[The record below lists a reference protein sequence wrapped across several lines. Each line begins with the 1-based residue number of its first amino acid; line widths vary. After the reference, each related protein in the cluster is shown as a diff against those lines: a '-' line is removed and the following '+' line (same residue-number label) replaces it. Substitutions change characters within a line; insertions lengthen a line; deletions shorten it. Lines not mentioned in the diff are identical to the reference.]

1 MSDIVRGPTSRCTDP
16 GATVSQVHTPTY
28 AANDEASVDIARLV
42 SGLLEQSLEH
52 ADRDTINGTL
62 QSVRSVRTW
71 LDAL

>member
-1 MSDIVRGPTSRCTDP
+1 M
-16 GATVSQVHTPTY
+16 SQVHTPTY

-62 QSVRSVRTW
+62 QSVRSVRT
-71 LDAL
+71 